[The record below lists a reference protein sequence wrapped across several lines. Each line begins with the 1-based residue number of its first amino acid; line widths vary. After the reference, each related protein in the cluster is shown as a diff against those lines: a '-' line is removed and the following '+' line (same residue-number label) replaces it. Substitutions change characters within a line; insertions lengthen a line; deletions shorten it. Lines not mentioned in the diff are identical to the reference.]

1 MACVLPLPYTRRLAA
16 GDRKSSKRERNWLM
30 TRNPDN
36 AEGLAGQAMRAT
48 GFLSRLPVPARF
60 WDETP
65 AAAISDDARAFPL
78 AGVMIA
84 TGPALLLVVLSLIG
98 LPVLRT
104 AIFVTLALV
113 AVTGALHEDGLGDVA
128 DGFGGGATKER
139 RLEIM
144 KDSRIGT
151 YAAVAIAGSL
161 MLRVAGL
168 GALIAAHGAW
178 SAAVLLIAVAAASR
192 GAIVWFWSSMPN
204 ARGEGVAHA
213 AGAPDETTANFAVL
227 AGLAIFA
234 VLGLAASG
242 IVNTTAA
249 LLFAIAATLGFS
261 RLCRRMIGGITG
273 DTLGACQQIAEI
285 MLLTGLALGIS
296 IPT

>member
-1 MACVLPLPYTRRLAA
+1 
-16 GDRKSSKRERNWLM
+16 M

-98 LPVLRT
+98 LPVLMT

-249 LLFAIAATLGFS
+249 LLFAIAA
-261 RLCRRMIGGITG
+261 
-273 DTLGACQQIAEI
+273 
-285 MLLTGLALGIS
+285 
-296 IPT
+296 

>member
-16 GDRKSSKRERNWLM
+16 GDRKSPKRERNWLM
-30 TRNPDN
+30 TRNPDT
-36 AEGLAGQAMRAT
+36 AEGLAGQTMRAT

-60 WDETP
+60 WEDAR
-65 AAAISDDARAFPL
+65 AAAIGDDARTFPL
-78 AGVMIA
+78 AGVVIA
-84 TGPALLLVVLSLIG
+84 AGPGLLLLILALIG
-98 LPVLRT
+98 MPTLMT
-104 AIFVTLALV
+104 AVFVILALV

-168 GALIAAHGAW
+168 GAIIAAHGAW
-178 SAAVLLIAVAAASR
+178 SAAILLIAVSAVSR
-192 GAIVWFWSSMPN
+192 GAMVWFWARLPN

-213 AGAPDETTANFAVL
+213 AGAPSEMAANFAAI

-234 VLGLAASG
+234 VAGIAAAG
-242 IVNTTAA
+242 FVNTAAA
-249 LLFAIAATLGFS
+249 LLFAIAATAAFS

-285 MLLTGLALGIS
+285 MLLAGLALGIS
-296 IPT
+296 LPT